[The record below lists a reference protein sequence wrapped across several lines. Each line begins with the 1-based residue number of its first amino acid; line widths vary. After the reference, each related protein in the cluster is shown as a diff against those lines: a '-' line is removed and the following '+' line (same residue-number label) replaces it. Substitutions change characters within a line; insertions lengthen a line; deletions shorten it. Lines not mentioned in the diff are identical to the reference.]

1 MDEPDRRCASDPR
14 WVGLFGLHEPA
25 LGALESDPPPAEA
38 GDALLLIG
46 TVAYLALEWGNPKTL
61 GALEPRQRF
70 HAAFFMSV
78 TPRTAGFNTVG
89 HSLVTHASTFVTL
102 LLMCIGASPGST
114 GGGIKTTTFFVL
126 LLSTISFVR
135 YSGEPNIFGRRI
147 TLAVILKALA
157 VTFLGVQLVGLAFTA
172 LSLTDPK
179 IEPVRLPVEAVSALA
194 TVGLTMN
201 LTPVLS
207 DRDGA
212 DVPRAGWR
220 PDLRASPDWAQRSAQ
235 TTLPQC

>member
-1 MDEPDRRCASDPR
+1 MARAARCTSSHP
-14 WVGLFGLHEPA
+14 LK
-25 LGALESDPPPAEA
+25 LGTRIVVFSSA
-38 GDALLLIG
+38 ALLLIG

-61 GALEPRQRF
+61 GALEPWQRF
-70 HAAFFMSV
+70 HTAFFMSA
-78 TPRTAGFNTVG
+78 TPRTAGFNTVDY
-89 HSLVTHASTFVTL
+89 SLVTHASTFVTL
-102 LLMCIGASPGST
+102 LLMFIGASPGST

-135 YSGEPNIFGRRI
+135 DGSEPNIFGRRI

-179 IEPVRLPVEAVSALA
+179 IEPVRLVVQAVSALA

-207 DRDGA
+207 EPGRVIVMVLMFLGRVNVLTFA
-212 DVPRAGWR
+212 LALTGRSEQRKLRYPSE
-220 PDLRASPDWAQRSAQ
+220 DLSIG
-235 TTLPQC
+235 